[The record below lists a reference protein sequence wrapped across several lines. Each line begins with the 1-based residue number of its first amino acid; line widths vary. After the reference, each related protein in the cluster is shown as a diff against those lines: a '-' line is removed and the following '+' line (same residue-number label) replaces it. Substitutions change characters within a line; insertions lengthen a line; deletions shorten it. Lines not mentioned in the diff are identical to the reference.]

1 MSYCLECARMGKV
14 VKTPC
19 PYGLGHQLEITSRQ
33 LAEELA
39 ADARVRHTV
48 SPVTNHQSLGKGGDT
63 YVRQDRRE
71 PV

>member
-1 MSYCLECARMGKV
+1 MSFCSECARMGKV

-19 PYGLGHQLEITSRQ
+19 PYGFNHRLEITSLR
-33 LAEELA
+33 LAEDLA
-39 ADARVRHTV
+39 ADACNRHTV